1 MMVGMLVAGI
11 SLVLA
16 GLLAVGYGI
25 SVKEFSVGNT
35 LILSGVIGVCTG
47 ALMFGF
53 WMAVRELK
61 RITLRLGAGVPLPR
75 GEVAVRPVLAPGL
88 QAAESAAGPEPTT
101 APAPSSPSSPPPWQ
115 DEAASRGSLRGDASA
130 EAAPAEAAAKPK
142 RNLLFSSTSRK
153 ERERAQ
159 ARTSEPLPPDLLSA
173 DLRPNPPAVPPEPA
187 EPPPVS
193 FEDAWPKSERP
204 KPGDI
209 PPQRRAP
216 PTPSTFD
223 EANGAAARD
232 AEQPAVTVLKSGVVD
247 GMAYSLYSDG
257 SIEAQMP
264 EGMMHFASIDELR
277 AHLDQRA

>member
-11 SLVLA
+11 GLVLA

-88 QAAESAAGPEPTT
+88 QAMESAAGNEPTT

-130 EAAPAEAAAKPK
+130 EAAPAEA
-142 RNLLFSSTSRK
+142 
-153 ERERAQ
+153 
-159 ARTSEPLPPDLLSA
+159 
-173 DLRPNPPAVPPEPA
+173 
-187 EPPPVS
+187 
-193 FEDAWPKSERP
+193 
-204 KPGDI
+204 
-209 PPQRRAP
+209 
-216 PTPSTFD
+216 
-223 EANGAAARD
+223 
-232 AEQPAVTVLKSGVVD
+232 
-247 GMAYSLYSDG
+247 
-257 SIEAQMP
+257 
-264 EGMMHFASIDELR
+264 
-277 AHLDQRA
+277 